1 MSIRVRRWKRSVGL
15 AFALGVAWAPSI
27 ARNQGLASR
36 VTTELTPTSE
46 TSTLAGPTTDDVI
59 EKMLAGN
66 RFRNEGLHRYF
77 AVRTYELKNSEGKLA
92 AQTVVRVSYE
102 EPDKKTFAKISEQ
115 GSAIVRYLVFDRLLQ
130 SEAETSSGREHLDS
144 AITTA
149 NYSFVSA
156 GEEDIGPYHCF
167 VFDTTPKR
175 KDKYLFDGKIWV
187 DAQDFAIVKIAGH
200 PAKKLSFWV
209 DRAEF
214 VREYQKIDGFWVP
227 YRDETSVEVKIYGR
241 KIFTVDHQD
250 YAINSASPVQ
260 SETGNASDR
269 D

>member
-1 MSIRVRRWKRSVGL
+1 MSIRVTRWKRCVGL
-15 AFALGVAWAPSI
+15 AFALGVSSAPSI
-27 ARNQGLASR
+27 SQNKGLASR
-36 VTTELTPTSE
+36 VTAGQAPISGP
-46 TSTLAGPTTDDVI
+46 STLAAPTTDDVI
-59 EKMLAGN
+59 KKMLAGD
-66 RFRNEGLHRYF
+66 RLRNEGLHRYF
-77 AVRTYELKNSEGKLA
+77 AVRTYELRNSEGKLA

-102 EPDKKTFAKISEQ
+102 EPDKKTFAKTSEQ

-130 SEAETSSGREHLDS
+130 SEAETSSGREHHDS

-167 VFDTTPKR
+167 VFDATPKR

-241 KIFTVDHQD
+241 KMFTVDHQN
-250 YAINSASPVQ
+250 YAINTASPVQ
-260 SETGNASDR
+260 PQTGNASDR